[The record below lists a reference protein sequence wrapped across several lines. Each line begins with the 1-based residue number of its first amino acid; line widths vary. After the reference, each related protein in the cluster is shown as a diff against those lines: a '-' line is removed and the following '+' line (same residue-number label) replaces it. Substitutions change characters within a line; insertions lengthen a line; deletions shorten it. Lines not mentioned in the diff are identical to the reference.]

1 MNPHPKRVVKS
12 IDFVSDL
19 QTASY
24 CVISAVVA
32 KTDPSRPK
40 TKSIPLNQPK
50 REFKGKIGIV
60 VNSAETGKPI
70 KDATIQTSVDTKG
83 VYIVAKTV
91 ATDDKGKAEFRYWK
105 EETSYVAL
113 QVSAPGYLPAYKSLR
128 REIPLNASFAPRKGR
143 RVGSTVVDDAGNP
156 MAGMS
161 VVM

>member
-19 QTASY
+19 QMASY

-91 ATDDKGKAEFRYWK
+91 ATDDKER
-105 EETSYVAL
+105 
-113 QVSAPGYLPAYKSLR
+113 
-128 REIPLNASFAPRKGR
+128 LNFAVGR
-143 RVGSTVVDDAGNP
+143 RKPATWPCRCLPPDICLPINP
-156 MAGMS
+156 FD
-161 VVM
+161 VRFL